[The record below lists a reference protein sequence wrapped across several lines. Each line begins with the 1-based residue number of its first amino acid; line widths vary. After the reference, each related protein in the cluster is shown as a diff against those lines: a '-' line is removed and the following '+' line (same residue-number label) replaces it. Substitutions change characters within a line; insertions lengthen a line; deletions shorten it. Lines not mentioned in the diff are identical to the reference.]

1 MLNLMTIDQMIL
13 SVIGGGVGIISY
25 YLKQNLKDLKENQ
38 VKTTSVENRLSLIE
52 QQSRE
57 EIKHLSEITNSKLE
71 VVQNDISHMNG
82 NLKQYMGNVNKL
94 FEISQQNTLNIDRMV
109 KVIDKHDDKFAK
121 YDNNILEFF
130 QKYQLVEK

>member
-1 MLNLMTIDQMIL
+1 MTVDQMIL

-25 YLKQNLKDLKENQ
+25 YLKQNLNDLKENQ

-52 QQSRE
+52 QQTRE
-57 EIKHLSEITNSKLE
+57 EMKHLSEITNSKLE
-71 VVQNDISHMNG
+71 VVQNDLSHMNG

-109 KVIDKHDDKFAK
+109 KIIDKHDEKFDK
-121 YDNNILEFF
+121 YDNNILDFF
-130 QKYQLVEK
+130 KKYQLVEK

>member
-1 MLNLMTIDQMIL
+1 MTVDQMIL

-109 KVIDKHDDKFAK
+109 KVIDKHDDKFTK
-121 YDNNILEFF
+121 YDANILEFF
-130 QKYQLVEK
+130 QKYQLIEK

>member
-1 MLNLMTIDQMIL
+1 MTIDQMIL

-38 VKTTSVENRLSLIE
+38 VKTTSVESRLSLIE
-52 QQSRE
+52 QQTRE
-57 EIKHLSEITNSKLE
+57 EMKHLSEITNSKLE

-109 KVIDKHDDKFAK
+109 KVIDKHDDKFDK
-121 YDNNILEFF
+121 YDNNILDFF
-130 QKYQLVEK
+130 KKYQLVEK

>member
-1 MLNLMTIDQMIL
+1 MTVDQMIL

>member
-1 MLNLMTIDQMIL
+1 MIL

>member
-1 MLNLMTIDQMIL
+1 MTVDQMIL

-71 VVQNDISHMNG
+71 VVQNDISHMSG

-109 KVIDKHDDKFAK
+109 KVIDKHDEKFAK
-121 YDNNILEFF
+121 YDANILEFF

>member
-1 MLNLMTIDQMIL
+1 MTVDQMIL

-25 YLKQNLKDLKENQ
+25 YLKQNLNDLKENQ

>member
-1 MLNLMTIDQMIL
+1 MTVDQMIL

-25 YLKQNLKDLKENQ
+25 YLKQNLNDLKENQ

-71 VVQNDISHMNG
+71 VVQNDLSHMNA

>member
-1 MLNLMTIDQMIL
+1 MTVDQMIL

-121 YDNNILEFF
+121 YDNNILDFF
-130 QKYQLVEK
+130 KKYQLVEK

>member
-1 MLNLMTIDQMIL
+1 MTVDQMIL

-94 FEISQQNTLNIDRMV
+94 FEISQQNTLKIDRMV

-130 QKYQLVEK
+130 KKYQLVEK